1 MRENHFLTLN
11 RALNGAMLAAVLL
24 TSSNVFAA
32 EIASPESVGMS
43 SAALNSATA
52 RLQKHIDDGEIA
64 GVVAAVA
71 RDGKLVYQV
80 ALGKLDR
87 ERDADM
93 PEDALFRI
101 YSMSREITSVA
112 ALRLFEEGAFKF
124 DDPVSKYLP
133 EFSDQRVLLNSES
146 TDLEATRPR
155 VGEMTIGHL
164 LTHTSGLGSRSSALY
179 RENNVRDRAQSLD
192 AMVSKAARVPLFQD
206 PGTEFRYGIH
216 ATIIGKLIEVW
227 SGQPFEEYLQ
237 QNLLAPLGMTSTL
250 FWAEGNDADRLAQL
264 YRPEAG
270 ELSPYAIET
279 MPWTQRPVLVEGGVG
294 LLSSVPDY
302 VRFAQMVLD
311 RGKIPGTEERIL
323 SESTAALMYEN
334 AVPEAAMPIGDS
346 RYWLGSGWSLGGF
359 NVVLDPSPLC
369 PLVTVAIGLVR
380 RALAFLS
387 ILSKAL
393 SLLSW
398 RRSRPR
404 MAEDSERTLVTLS
417 MRRLLKDAS
426 LACAFRMA
434 AMLRIFTKR
443 EG

>member
-24 TSSNVFAA
+24 TYSSVFAA

-93 PEDALFRI
+93 REDALFRI

-112 ALRLFEEGAFKF
+112 ALRLFEEGAFNF

-155 VGEMTIGHL
+155 AGEMTIAHL

-279 MPWTQRPVLVEGGVG
+279 VPWTQRPVLVEGGVG

-302 VRFAQMVLD
+302 VSFSQMVLD

-323 SESTAALMYEN
+323 SEATAALMYEN

-359 NVVLDPSPLC
+359 NVVLDPSTYAYPVSKSTIWWDGSAGTRFFID
-369 PLVTVAIGLVR
+369 PIEGTVIVIMAQVSPSNGGGFRENFSHLVDAAIIER
-380 RALAFLS
+380 R
-387 ILSKAL
+387 
-393 SLLSW
+393 
-398 RRSRPR
+398 
-404 MAEDSERTLVTLS
+404 
-417 MRRLLKDAS
+417 
-426 LACAFRMA
+426 
-434 AMLRIFTKR
+434 
-443 EG
+443 

>member
-43 SAALNSATA
+43 RAALNSATA

-323 SESTAALMYEN
+323 SEATAALMYEN

-359 NVVLDPSPLC
+359 NVVLDPSTYAYPVSKGTIWWDGSAGTRFFID
-369 PLVTVAIGLVR
+369 PIEGTVIVIMAQVSPSNGGGFRENFSHLVDAAIIER
-380 RALAFLS
+380 R
-387 ILSKAL
+387 
-393 SLLSW
+393 
-398 RRSRPR
+398 
-404 MAEDSERTLVTLS
+404 
-417 MRRLLKDAS
+417 
-426 LACAFRMA
+426 
-434 AMLRIFTKR
+434 
-443 EG
+443 

>member
-11 RALNGAMLAAVLL
+11 HALNGAMLAAVLL

-311 RGKIPGTEERIL
+311 RGKTPGTEERIL
-323 SESTAALMYEN
+323 SEATAALMYEN

-359 NVVLDPSPLC
+359 NVVLDPSTYAYPVSKGTIWWDGSAGTRFFID
-369 PLVTVAIGLVR
+369 PIEGTVIVIMAQVSPSNGGGFRENFSHLVDAAIIER
-380 RALAFLS
+380 R
-387 ILSKAL
+387 
-393 SLLSW
+393 
-398 RRSRPR
+398 
-404 MAEDSERTLVTLS
+404 
-417 MRRLLKDAS
+417 
-426 LACAFRMA
+426 
-434 AMLRIFTKR
+434 
-443 EG
+443 

>member
-24 TSSNVFAA
+24 TSSSVFAA

-52 RLQKHIDDGEIA
+52 RLQKHIDDGDIA

-93 PEDALFRI
+93 QEDALFRI

-133 EFSDQRVLLNSES
+133 ECSDQRVLLNSES

-155 VGEMTIGHL
+155 VGEMSIAHL

-270 ELSPYAIET
+270 DLSPYAIET
-279 MPWTQRPVLVEGGVG
+279 VPWTQRPVLVEGGVG

-302 VRFAQMVLD
+302 VRFSQMVLD

-323 SESTAALMYEN
+323 SEATAALMYEN

-359 NVVLDPSPLC
+359 NVVLDPSTYAYPVSKSTIWWDGSAGTRFFID
-369 PLVTVAIGLVR
+369 PIEGTVIVIMAQVSPSNGGGFRENFSHLVDAAIIER
-380 RALAFLS
+380 R
-387 ILSKAL
+387 
-393 SLLSW
+393 
-398 RRSRPR
+398 
-404 MAEDSERTLVTLS
+404 
-417 MRRLLKDAS
+417 
-426 LACAFRMA
+426 
-434 AMLRIFTKR
+434 
-443 EG
+443 

>member
-24 TSSNVFAA
+24 TYSSVFAA

-52 RLQKHIDDGEIA
+52 RLQKHIDDGDIA

-93 PEDALFRI
+93 QEDALFRI

-155 VGEMTIGHL
+155 VGEMSIAHL

-279 MPWTQRPVLVEGGVG
+279 VPWTQQPVLVEGGVG

-302 VRFAQMVLD
+302 VRFSQMVLD
-311 RGKIPGTEERIL
+311 RGKIPGTEERVL
-323 SESTAALMYEN
+323 SEATAALIYEN

-359 NVVLDPSPLC
+359 NVVLDPSTYAYPVSIGTIWWDGSAGTRFFID
-369 PLVTVAIGLVR
+369 PIEGTVIVIMAQVSPSNGGGFRENFSHLVDAAIIER
-380 RALAFLS
+380 R
-387 ILSKAL
+387 
-393 SLLSW
+393 
-398 RRSRPR
+398 
-404 MAEDSERTLVTLS
+404 
-417 MRRLLKDAS
+417 
-426 LACAFRMA
+426 
-434 AMLRIFTKR
+434 
-443 EG
+443 

>member
-24 TSSNVFAA
+24 TYSSVFAA

-93 PEDALFRI
+93 REDALFRI

-112 ALRLFEEGAFKF
+112 ALRLFEEGAFNF

-155 VGEMTIGHL
+155 VGEMTIAHL

-270 ELSPYAIET
+270 DLSPYAIET
-279 MPWTQRPVLVEGGVG
+279 VPWTQRPVLVEGGVG

-302 VRFAQMVLD
+302 VRFSQMILD

-323 SESTAALMYEN
+323 SEATAALIYEN

-359 NVVLDPSPLC
+359 NVVLDPSTYAYPVSKSTIWWDGSAGTRFFID
-369 PLVTVAIGLVR
+369 PIEGTVIVIMAQVSPSNGGGFRENFSHLVDAAIIER
-380 RALAFLS
+380 R
-387 ILSKAL
+387 
-393 SLLSW
+393 
-398 RRSRPR
+398 
-404 MAEDSERTLVTLS
+404 
-417 MRRLLKDAS
+417 
-426 LACAFRMA
+426 
-434 AMLRIFTKR
+434 
-443 EG
+443 

>member
-24 TSSNVFAA
+24 TYSSVFAA

-93 PEDALFRI
+93 REDALFRI

-112 ALRLFEEGAFKF
+112 ALRLFEEGAFNF

-155 VGEMTIGHL
+155 VVEMTIAHL

-192 AMVSKAARVPLFQD
+192 AMVSKAAQVPLFQD

-270 ELSPYAIET
+270 DLSPYAIET
-279 MPWTQRPVLVEGGVG
+279 VPWTQRPVLVEGGVG

-302 VRFAQMVLD
+302 VRFSQMVLD

-323 SESTAALMYEN
+323 SEATAALMYEN

-346 RYWLGSGWSLGGF
+346 RYWLGSGWSLCGF
-359 NVVLDPSPLC
+359 NVVLDPSTYAYPVSKSTIWWDGSAGTRFFID
-369 PLVTVAIGLVR
+369 PIEGTVIVIMAQVSPSNGGGFRENFSNLVDAAIIER
-380 RALAFLS
+380 R
-387 ILSKAL
+387 
-393 SLLSW
+393 
-398 RRSRPR
+398 
-404 MAEDSERTLVTLS
+404 
-417 MRRLLKDAS
+417 
-426 LACAFRMA
+426 
-434 AMLRIFTKR
+434 
-443 EG
+443 

>member
-155 VGEMTIGHL
+155 VGEMTIAHL

-323 SESTAALMYEN
+323 SEATAALMYEN

-359 NVVLDPSPLC
+359 NVVLDPSTYAYPVSKGTIWWDGSAGTRFFID
-369 PLVTVAIGLVR
+369 PIEGTVIVIMAQVSPSNGGGFRENFSHLVDAAIIER
-380 RALAFLS
+380 R
-387 ILSKAL
+387 
-393 SLLSW
+393 
-398 RRSRPR
+398 
-404 MAEDSERTLVTLS
+404 
-417 MRRLLKDAS
+417 
-426 LACAFRMA
+426 
-434 AMLRIFTKR
+434 
-443 EG
+443 

>member
-24 TSSNVFAA
+24 TSSSVFAA

-43 SAALNSATA
+43 IAALNSATA
-52 RLQKHIDDGEIA
+52 RLQKHIDDGDIA

-93 PEDALFRI
+93 QEDALFRI

-155 VGEMTIGHL
+155 VGEMSIAHL

-270 ELSPYAIET
+270 DLSPYAIET
-279 MPWTQRPVLVEGGVG
+279 VPWTQRPVLVEGGVG

-302 VRFAQMVLD
+302 VRFSQMVLD

-323 SESTAALMYEN
+323 SEATAALMYEN

-359 NVVLDPSPLC
+359 NVVLDPSTYAYPVSKSTIWWDGSAGTRFFID
-369 PLVTVAIGLVR
+369 PIEGTVIVIMAQVSPSNGGGFRENFSHLVDAAIIER
-380 RALAFLS
+380 R
-387 ILSKAL
+387 
-393 SLLSW
+393 
-398 RRSRPR
+398 
-404 MAEDSERTLVTLS
+404 
-417 MRRLLKDAS
+417 
-426 LACAFRMA
+426 
-434 AMLRIFTKR
+434 
-443 EG
+443 

>member
-24 TSSNVFAA
+24 TYSSVFAA
-32 EIASPESVGMS
+32 EIASPESVGIS

-93 PEDALFRI
+93 QEDALFRI

-155 VGEMTIGHL
+155 VGEMSIAHL

-270 ELSPYAIET
+270 DLSPYAIET
-279 MPWTQRPVLVEGGVG
+279 VPWTQRPVLVEGGVG

-302 VRFAQMVLD
+302 VRFSQMVLD

-323 SESTAALMYEN
+323 SEATAALMYEN

-359 NVVLDPSPLC
+359 NVVLDPSTYAYPVSKSTIWWDGSAGTRFFID
-369 PLVTVAIGLVR
+369 PIEGTVIVIMAQVSPSNGGGFRENFSHLVDAAIIER
-380 RALAFLS
+380 R
-387 ILSKAL
+387 
-393 SLLSW
+393 
-398 RRSRPR
+398 
-404 MAEDSERTLVTLS
+404 
-417 MRRLLKDAS
+417 
-426 LACAFRMA
+426 
-434 AMLRIFTKR
+434 
-443 EG
+443 

>member
-24 TSSNVFAA
+24 TYSSVFAA

-87 ERDADM
+87 ERDSDM
-93 PEDALFRI
+93 REDALFRI

-112 ALRLFEEGAFKF
+112 ALRLFEEGAFNF

-155 VGEMTIGHL
+155 VGEMTIAHL

-270 ELSPYAIET
+270 DLSPYAIET
-279 MPWTQRPVLVEGGVG
+279 VPWTQRPVLVEGGVG

-302 VRFAQMVLD
+302 VRFSQMVLD

-323 SESTAALMYEN
+323 SEATAALMYEN

-359 NVVLDPSPLC
+359 NVVLDPSTYAYPVSKSTIWWDGSAGTRFFID
-369 PLVTVAIGLVR
+369 PIEGTVIVIMAQVSPSNGGGFRENFSHLVDAAIIER
-380 RALAFLS
+380 R
-387 ILSKAL
+387 
-393 SLLSW
+393 
-398 RRSRPR
+398 
-404 MAEDSERTLVTLS
+404 
-417 MRRLLKDAS
+417 
-426 LACAFRMA
+426 
-434 AMLRIFTKR
+434 
-443 EG
+443 

>member
-24 TSSNVFAA
+24 TYSSVFAA

-93 PEDALFRI
+93 REDALFRI

-112 ALRLFEEGAFKF
+112 ALRLFEEGAFNF

-155 VGEMTIGHL
+155 VGEMTIAHL

-192 AMVSKAARVPLFQD
+192 AMVSKAAQVPLFQD

-237 QNLLAPLGMTSTL
+237 QNLLAPLGMTSTM
-250 FWAEGNDADRLAQL
+250 FWAESNDADRLAQL

-279 MPWTQRPVLVEGGVG
+279 VPWTQQPVLVEGGVG

-302 VRFAQMVLD
+302 VRFSQMILD

-323 SESTAALMYEN
+323 SEATAALIYEN

-359 NVVLDPSPLC
+359 NVVLDPSTYAYPVSKGTIWWDGSAGTRFFID
-369 PLVTVAIGLVR
+369 PIEGTVIVIMAQVSPSNGGGFRENFSHLVDAAIIER
-380 RALAFLS
+380 R
-387 ILSKAL
+387 
-393 SLLSW
+393 
-398 RRSRPR
+398 
-404 MAEDSERTLVTLS
+404 
-417 MRRLLKDAS
+417 
-426 LACAFRMA
+426 
-434 AMLRIFTKR
+434 
-443 EG
+443 

>member
-302 VRFAQMVLD
+302 VRFSQMVSD

-323 SESTAALMYEN
+323 SEATAALMYEN

-359 NVVLDPSPLC
+359 NVVLDPSTYAYPVSKGTIWWDGSAGTRFFID
-369 PLVTVAIGLVR
+369 PIEGTVIVIMAQVSPSNGGGFRENFSHLVDAAIIER
-380 RALAFLS
+380 R
-387 ILSKAL
+387 
-393 SLLSW
+393 
-398 RRSRPR
+398 
-404 MAEDSERTLVTLS
+404 
-417 MRRLLKDAS
+417 
-426 LACAFRMA
+426 
-434 AMLRIFTKR
+434 
-443 EG
+443 

>member
-24 TSSNVFAA
+24 TYSSVFAA

-93 PEDALFRI
+93 REDALFRI

-112 ALRLFEEGAFKF
+112 ALRLFEEGAFNF

-155 VGEMTIGHL
+155 VGEMTIAHL

-192 AMVSKAARVPLFQD
+192 AMVSKAAQVPLFQD

-279 MPWTQRPVLVEGGVG
+279 VPWTQRPVLVEGGVG

-302 VRFAQMVLD
+302 VRFSQMVLD

-323 SESTAALMYEN
+323 SEATAALIYEN

-359 NVVLDPSPLC
+359 NVVLDPSTYAYPVSKSTIWWDGSAGTRFFID
-369 PLVTVAIGLVR
+369 PIEGTVIVIMAQVSPSNGGGFRENFSHLVDAAIIER
-380 RALAFLS
+380 R
-387 ILSKAL
+387 
-393 SLLSW
+393 
-398 RRSRPR
+398 
-404 MAEDSERTLVTLS
+404 
-417 MRRLLKDAS
+417 
-426 LACAFRMA
+426 
-434 AMLRIFTKR
+434 
-443 EG
+443 

>member
-24 TSSNVFAA
+24 TYSSVFAA

-93 PEDALFRI
+93 REDALFRI

-155 VGEMTIGHL
+155 VGEMTIAHL

-192 AMVSKAARVPLFQD
+192 AMVSKAAQVPLFQD

-279 MPWTQRPVLVEGGVG
+279 VPWTQRPVLVEGGVG

-302 VRFAQMVLD
+302 VRFSQMILD

-323 SESTAALMYEN
+323 SEATAALMYEN

-359 NVVLDPSPLC
+359 NVVLDPSTYAYPVSKGTIWWDGSAGTRFFID
-369 PLVTVAIGLVR
+369 PIEGTVIVIMAQVSPSNGGGFRENFSHLVDAAIIER
-380 RALAFLS
+380 R
-387 ILSKAL
+387 
-393 SLLSW
+393 
-398 RRSRPR
+398 
-404 MAEDSERTLVTLS
+404 
-417 MRRLLKDAS
+417 
-426 LACAFRMA
+426 
-434 AMLRIFTKR
+434 
-443 EG
+443 

>member
-1 MRENHFLTLN
+1 
-11 RALNGAMLAAVLL
+11 
-24 TSSNVFAA
+24 
-32 EIASPESVGMS
+32 MS

-93 PEDALFRI
+93 REDALFRI

-112 ALRLFEEGAFKF
+112 ALRLFEEGAFNF

-155 VGEMTIGHL
+155 VGEMTIAHL

-270 ELSPYAIET
+270 DLSPYAIET
-279 MPWTQRPVLVEGGVG
+279 VPWTQRPVLVEGGVG
-294 LLSSVPDY
+294 LLSSVPEY
-302 VRFAQMVLD
+302 VRFSQMVLD

-323 SESTAALMYEN
+323 SEATAALMYEN

-359 NVVLDPSPLC
+359 NVVLDPSTYAYPVSKSTIWWDGSAGTRFFID
-369 PLVTVAIGLVR
+369 PIEGTVIVIMAQVSPSNGGGFRENFSHLVDAAIIER
-380 RALAFLS
+380 R
-387 ILSKAL
+387 
-393 SLLSW
+393 
-398 RRSRPR
+398 
-404 MAEDSERTLVTLS
+404 
-417 MRRLLKDAS
+417 
-426 LACAFRMA
+426 
-434 AMLRIFTKR
+434 
-443 EG
+443 

>member
-93 PEDALFRI
+93 REDALFRI

-112 ALRLFEEGAFKF
+112 ALRLFEEGAFNF

-155 VGEMTIGHL
+155 VGEMTIAHL

-270 ELSPYAIET
+270 DLSPYAIET
-279 MPWTQRPVLVEGGVG
+279 VPWTQRPVLVEGGVG

-302 VRFAQMVLD
+302 VRFSQMVLD

-323 SESTAALMYEN
+323 SEATAALMYEN

-359 NVVLDPSPLC
+359 NVVLDPSTYAYPVSKGTIWWDGSAGTRFFID
-369 PLVTVAIGLVR
+369 PIEGTVIVIMAQVSPSNGGGFRENFSHLVDAAIIER
-380 RALAFLS
+380 R
-387 ILSKAL
+387 
-393 SLLSW
+393 
-398 RRSRPR
+398 
-404 MAEDSERTLVTLS
+404 
-417 MRRLLKDAS
+417 
-426 LACAFRMA
+426 
-434 AMLRIFTKR
+434 
-443 EG
+443 

>member
-24 TSSNVFAA
+24 TSLNVFAA

-93 PEDALFRI
+93 REDALFRI

-164 LTHTSGLGSRSSALY
+164 LTHTSGLGGRSSALY

-279 MPWTQRPVLVEGGVG
+279 VPWTQRPVLVEGGVG

-302 VRFAQMVLD
+302 VRFSQMILD

-323 SESTAALMYEN
+323 SEATAALIYEN

-359 NVVLDPSPLC
+359 NVVLDPSTYAYPVSKGTIWWDGSAGTRFFID
-369 PLVTVAIGLVR
+369 PIEGTVIVIMAQVSPSNGGGFRENFSHLVDAAIIER
-380 RALAFLS
+380 R
-387 ILSKAL
+387 
-393 SLLSW
+393 
-398 RRSRPR
+398 
-404 MAEDSERTLVTLS
+404 
-417 MRRLLKDAS
+417 
-426 LACAFRMA
+426 
-434 AMLRIFTKR
+434 
-443 EG
+443 

>member
-24 TSSNVFAA
+24 TSSSVFAA

-93 PEDALFRI
+93 REDALFRI

-112 ALRLFEEGAFKF
+112 ALRLFEEGAFNF

-155 VGEMTIGHL
+155 VGEMTIAHL

-270 ELSPYAIET
+270 DLSPYAIET
-279 MPWTQRPVLVEGGVG
+279 VPWTQRPVLVEGGVG

-302 VRFAQMVLD
+302 VRFSQMVLD

-323 SESTAALMYEN
+323 SEATAALMYEN
-334 AVPEAAMPIGDS
+334 AVPEAVMPIGDS

-359 NVVLDPSPLC
+359 NVVLDPSTYAYPVSKSTIWWDGSAGTRFFID
-369 PLVTVAIGLVR
+369 PIEGTVIVIMAQVSPSNGGGFRENFSHLVDAAIIER
-380 RALAFLS
+380 R
-387 ILSKAL
+387 
-393 SLLSW
+393 
-398 RRSRPR
+398 
-404 MAEDSERTLVTLS
+404 
-417 MRRLLKDAS
+417 
-426 LACAFRMA
+426 
-434 AMLRIFTKR
+434 
-443 EG
+443 

>member
-43 SAALNSATA
+43 RAALNSATA

-302 VRFAQMVLD
+302 VRFSQMVLD

-323 SESTAALMYEN
+323 SEATAALMYEN

-359 NVVLDPSPLC
+359 NVVLDPSTYAYPVSKGTIWWDGSAGTRFFID
-369 PLVTVAIGLVR
+369 PIEGTVIVIMAQVSPSNGGGFRENFSHLVDAAIIER
-380 RALAFLS
+380 R
-387 ILSKAL
+387 
-393 SLLSW
+393 
-398 RRSRPR
+398 
-404 MAEDSERTLVTLS
+404 
-417 MRRLLKDAS
+417 
-426 LACAFRMA
+426 
-434 AMLRIFTKR
+434 
-443 EG
+443 

>member
-11 RALNGAMLAAVLL
+11 CALNGAMLAAVLL
-24 TSSNVFAA
+24 TSLNVFAA

-270 ELSPYAIET
+270 DLSPYAIET
-279 MPWTQRPVLVEGGVG
+279 VPWTQRPVLVEGGVG

-302 VRFAQMVLD
+302 VRFSQMVLD

-323 SESTAALMYEN
+323 SEATAALMYEN

-359 NVVLDPSPLC
+359 NVVLDPSTYAYPVSKSTIWWDGSAGTRFFID
-369 PLVTVAIGLVR
+369 PIEGTVIVIMAQVSPSNGGGFRENFSHLVDAAIIER
-380 RALAFLS
+380 R
-387 ILSKAL
+387 
-393 SLLSW
+393 
-398 RRSRPR
+398 
-404 MAEDSERTLVTLS
+404 
-417 MRRLLKDAS
+417 
-426 LACAFRMA
+426 
-434 AMLRIFTKR
+434 
-443 EG
+443 

>member
-24 TSSNVFAA
+24 TYSSVFAA

-52 RLQKHIDDGEIA
+52 RLQKHIDDGDIA

-93 PEDALFRI
+93 REDALFRI

-112 ALRLFEEGAFKF
+112 ALRLFEEGAFNF

-155 VGEMTIGHL
+155 VGEMSIAHL

-270 ELSPYAIET
+270 DLSPYAIET
-279 MPWTQRPVLVEGGVG
+279 VPWTQRPVLVEGGVG

-302 VRFAQMVLD
+302 VRFSQMVLD

-323 SESTAALMYEN
+323 SEATAALMYEN

-359 NVVLDPSPLC
+359 NVVLDPSTYAYPVSKSTIWWDGSAGTRFFID
-369 PLVTVAIGLVR
+369 PIEGTVIVIMAQVSPSNGGGFRENFSHLVDAAIIER
-380 RALAFLS
+380 R
-387 ILSKAL
+387 
-393 SLLSW
+393 
-398 RRSRPR
+398 
-404 MAEDSERTLVTLS
+404 
-417 MRRLLKDAS
+417 
-426 LACAFRMA
+426 
-434 AMLRIFTKR
+434 
-443 EG
+443 

>member
-359 NVVLDPSPLC
+359 NVVLDPSTYAYPVSKGTIWWDGSAGTRFFID
-369 PLVTVAIGLVR
+369 PIEGTVIVIMAQVSPSNGGGFRENFSHLVDAAIIER
-380 RALAFLS
+380 R
-387 ILSKAL
+387 
-393 SLLSW
+393 
-398 RRSRPR
+398 
-404 MAEDSERTLVTLS
+404 
-417 MRRLLKDAS
+417 
-426 LACAFRMA
+426 
-434 AMLRIFTKR
+434 
-443 EG
+443 

>member
-323 SESTAALMYEN
+323 SEATAALMYEN

-359 NVVLDPSPLC
+359 NVVLDPSTYAYPVSKGTIWWDGSAGTRFFID
-369 PLVTVAIGLVR
+369 PIEGTVIVIMAQVSPSNGGGFRENFSHLVDAAIIER
-380 RALAFLS
+380 R
-387 ILSKAL
+387 
-393 SLLSW
+393 
-398 RRSRPR
+398 
-404 MAEDSERTLVTLS
+404 
-417 MRRLLKDAS
+417 
-426 LACAFRMA
+426 
-434 AMLRIFTKR
+434 
-443 EG
+443 

>member
-24 TSSNVFAA
+24 TSSSVFAA

-52 RLQKHIDDGEIA
+52 RLQKHIDDGDIA

-155 VGEMTIGHL
+155 VGEMSIAHL

-270 ELSPYAIET
+270 DLSPYAIET
-279 MPWTQRPVLVEGGVG
+279 VPWTQRPVLVEGGVG

-302 VRFAQMVLD
+302 VRFSQMVLD

-323 SESTAALMYEN
+323 SEATAALMYEN

-359 NVVLDPSPLC
+359 NVVLDPSTYAYPVSKSTIWWDGSAGTRFFID
-369 PLVTVAIGLVR
+369 PIEGTVIVIMAQVSPSNGGGFRENFSHLVDAAIIER
-380 RALAFLS
+380 R
-387 ILSKAL
+387 
-393 SLLSW
+393 
-398 RRSRPR
+398 
-404 MAEDSERTLVTLS
+404 
-417 MRRLLKDAS
+417 
-426 LACAFRMA
+426 
-434 AMLRIFTKR
+434 
-443 EG
+443 

>member
-24 TSSNVFAA
+24 TYSSVFAA

-93 PEDALFRI
+93 REDALFRI

-112 ALRLFEEGAFKF
+112 ALRLFEEGAFNF

-155 VGEMTIGHL
+155 VGEMTIAHL

-279 MPWTQRPVLVEGGVG
+279 VPWTQRPVLVEGGVG

-302 VRFAQMVLD
+302 VRFSQMVLD

-323 SESTAALMYEN
+323 SEATAALMYEN

-359 NVVLDPSPLC
+359 NVVLDPSTYAYPVSKGTIWWDGSAGTRFFID
-369 PLVTVAIGLVR
+369 PIEGTVIVIMAQVSPSNGGGFRENFSHLVDAAIIER
-380 RALAFLS
+380 R
-387 ILSKAL
+387 
-393 SLLSW
+393 
-398 RRSRPR
+398 
-404 MAEDSERTLVTLS
+404 
-417 MRRLLKDAS
+417 
-426 LACAFRMA
+426 
-434 AMLRIFTKR
+434 
-443 EG
+443 

>member
-302 VRFAQMVLD
+302 VRFAQMILD

-323 SESTAALMYEN
+323 SEATAALMYEN
-334 AVPEAAMPIGDS
+334 AVPEAAMPIGGS

-359 NVVLDPSPLC
+359 NVVLDPSTYAYPVSKGTIWWDGSAGTRFFID
-369 PLVTVAIGLVR
+369 PIEGTVIVIMAQVSPSNGGGFRENFSHLVDAAIIER
-380 RALAFLS
+380 R
-387 ILSKAL
+387 
-393 SLLSW
+393 
-398 RRSRPR
+398 
-404 MAEDSERTLVTLS
+404 
-417 MRRLLKDAS
+417 
-426 LACAFRMA
+426 
-434 AMLRIFTKR
+434 
-443 EG
+443 

>member
-24 TSSNVFAA
+24 TYSSVFAA

-87 ERDADM
+87 ERDAGM
-93 PEDALFRI
+93 REDALFRI

-112 ALRLFEEGAFKF
+112 ALRLFEEGAFNF

-155 VGEMTIGHL
+155 VGEMTIAHL

-192 AMVSKAARVPLFQD
+192 AMVSKAAQVPLFQD

-279 MPWTQRPVLVEGGVG
+279 VPWTQRPVLVEGGVG

-302 VRFAQMVLD
+302 VRFSQMILD

-323 SESTAALMYEN
+323 SEATAALIYEN

-359 NVVLDPSPLC
+359 NVVLDPSTYAYPVSKGTIWWDGSAGTRFFID
-369 PLVTVAIGLVR
+369 PIEGTVIVIMAQVSPSNGGGFRENFSHLVDAAIIER
-380 RALAFLS
+380 R
-387 ILSKAL
+387 
-393 SLLSW
+393 
-398 RRSRPR
+398 
-404 MAEDSERTLVTLS
+404 
-417 MRRLLKDAS
+417 
-426 LACAFRMA
+426 
-434 AMLRIFTKR
+434 
-443 EG
+443 

>member
-24 TSSNVFAA
+24 AYSSVFAA

-93 PEDALFRI
+93 REDALFRI

-112 ALRLFEEGAFKF
+112 ALRLFEEGAFNF

-155 VGEMTIGHL
+155 VGEMTIAHL

-270 ELSPYAIET
+270 DLSPYAIET
-279 MPWTQRPVLVEGGVG
+279 VPWTQRPVLVEGGVG

-302 VRFAQMVLD
+302 VRFSQMVLD

-323 SESTAALMYEN
+323 SEATAALIYEN

-359 NVVLDPSPLC
+359 NVVLDPSTYAYPVSKSTIWWDGSAGTRFFID
-369 PLVTVAIGLVR
+369 PIEGTVIVIMAQVSPSNGGGFRENFSHLVDAAIIER
-380 RALAFLS
+380 R
-387 ILSKAL
+387 
-393 SLLSW
+393 
-398 RRSRPR
+398 
-404 MAEDSERTLVTLS
+404 
-417 MRRLLKDAS
+417 
-426 LACAFRMA
+426 
-434 AMLRIFTKR
+434 
-443 EG
+443 

>member
-24 TSSNVFAA
+24 TYSSVFAA

-302 VRFAQMVLD
+302 VRFSQMVLD

-323 SESTAALMYEN
+323 SEATAALMYEN

-359 NVVLDPSPLC
+359 NVVLDPSTYAYPVSKGTIWWDGSAGTRFFID
-369 PLVTVAIGLVR
+369 PIEGTVIVIMAQVSPSNGGGFRENFSHLVDAAIIER
-380 RALAFLS
+380 R
-387 ILSKAL
+387 
-393 SLLSW
+393 
-398 RRSRPR
+398 
-404 MAEDSERTLVTLS
+404 
-417 MRRLLKDAS
+417 
-426 LACAFRMA
+426 
-434 AMLRIFTKR
+434 
-443 EG
+443 

>member
-24 TSSNVFAA
+24 AYSSVFAA

-93 PEDALFRI
+93 REDALFRI

-112 ALRLFEEGAFKF
+112 ALRLFEEGAFNF

-155 VGEMTIGHL
+155 VGEMTIAHL

-279 MPWTQRPVLVEGGVG
+279 VPWTQQPVLVEGGVG

-302 VRFAQMVLD
+302 VRFSQMILD

-323 SESTAALMYEN
+323 SEATAALIYEN

-359 NVVLDPSPLC
+359 NVVLDPSTYAYPVSKGTIWWDGSAGTRFFID
-369 PLVTVAIGLVR
+369 PIEGTVIVIMAQVSPSNGGGFRENFSHLVDAAIIER
-380 RALAFLS
+380 R
-387 ILSKAL
+387 
-393 SLLSW
+393 
-398 RRSRPR
+398 
-404 MAEDSERTLVTLS
+404 
-417 MRRLLKDAS
+417 
-426 LACAFRMA
+426 
-434 AMLRIFTKR
+434 
-443 EG
+443 

>member
-1 MRENHFLTLN
+1 MRKNHFLTQN

-24 TSSNVFAA
+24 TYSSVFAA

-93 PEDALFRI
+93 REDALFRI

-112 ALRLFEEGAFKF
+112 ALRLFEEGAFNF

-155 VGEMTIGHL
+155 VGEMTIAHL

-192 AMVSKAARVPLFQD
+192 AMVSKAAQVPLFQD

-270 ELSPYAIET
+270 DLSPYAIET
-279 MPWTQRPVLVEGGVG
+279 VPWTQRPVLVEGGVG

-302 VRFAQMVLD
+302 VRFSQMVLD
-311 RGKIPGTEERIL
+311 RGKIPGTKERIL
-323 SESTAALMYEN
+323 SEATAALMYEN

-359 NVVLDPSPLC
+359 NVVLDPSTYAYPVSKGTIWWDGSAGTRFFID
-369 PLVTVAIGLVR
+369 PIEGTVIVIMAQVSPSNGGGFRENFSHLVDAAIIER
-380 RALAFLS
+380 R
-387 ILSKAL
+387 
-393 SLLSW
+393 
-398 RRSRPR
+398 
-404 MAEDSERTLVTLS
+404 
-417 MRRLLKDAS
+417 
-426 LACAFRMA
+426 
-434 AMLRIFTKR
+434 
-443 EG
+443 

>member
-302 VRFAQMVLD
+302 VRFSQMVLD

-323 SESTAALMYEN
+323 SEATAALMYEN

-359 NVVLDPSPLC
+359 NVALDPSTYAYPVSKGTIWWDGSAGTRFFID
-369 PLVTVAIGLVR
+369 PIEGTVIVIMAQVSPSNGGGFRENFSHLVDAAIIER
-380 RALAFLS
+380 R
-387 ILSKAL
+387 
-393 SLLSW
+393 
-398 RRSRPR
+398 
-404 MAEDSERTLVTLS
+404 
-417 MRRLLKDAS
+417 
-426 LACAFRMA
+426 
-434 AMLRIFTKR
+434 
-443 EG
+443 

>member
-24 TSSNVFAA
+24 TSSSVFAA

-52 RLQKHIDDGEIA
+52 RLQKHIDDGDIA

-93 PEDALFRI
+93 QEDALFRI

-155 VGEMTIGHL
+155 VGEMSIAHL

-279 MPWTQRPVLVEGGVG
+279 VPWTQRPVLVEGGVG

-302 VRFAQMVLD
+302 VRFSQMVLD

-323 SESTAALMYEN
+323 SEATAALMYEN

-359 NVVLDPSPLC
+359 NVVLDPSTYAYPVSKSTIWWDGSAGTRFFID
-369 PLVTVAIGLVR
+369 PIEGTVIVIMAQVSPSNGGGFRENFSHLVDAAIIER
-380 RALAFLS
+380 R
-387 ILSKAL
+387 
-393 SLLSW
+393 
-398 RRSRPR
+398 
-404 MAEDSERTLVTLS
+404 
-417 MRRLLKDAS
+417 
-426 LACAFRMA
+426 
-434 AMLRIFTKR
+434 
-443 EG
+443 

>member
-155 VGEMTIGHL
+155 VAEMTIGHL

-359 NVVLDPSPLC
+359 NVVLDPSTYAYPVSKGTIWWDGSAGTRFFID
-369 PLVTVAIGLVR
+369 PIEGTVIVIMAQVSPSNGGGFRENFSHLVDAAIIER
-380 RALAFLS
+380 R
-387 ILSKAL
+387 
-393 SLLSW
+393 
-398 RRSRPR
+398 
-404 MAEDSERTLVTLS
+404 
-417 MRRLLKDAS
+417 
-426 LACAFRMA
+426 
-434 AMLRIFTKR
+434 
-443 EG
+443 

>member
-24 TSSNVFAA
+24 TYSSVFAA

-93 PEDALFRI
+93 REDALFRI

-112 ALRLFEEGAFKF
+112 ALRLFEEGAFNF

-155 VGEMTIGHL
+155 VGEMTIAHL

-279 MPWTQRPVLVEGGVG
+279 VPWTQRPVLVEGGVG

-302 VRFAQMVLD
+302 VRFSQMILD

-323 SESTAALMYEN
+323 SEATAALMYEN

-359 NVVLDPSPLC
+359 NVVLDPSTYAYPVSKSTIWWDGSAGTRFFID
-369 PLVTVAIGLVR
+369 PIEGTVIVIMAQVSPSNGGGFRENFSHLVDAAIIER
-380 RALAFLS
+380 R
-387 ILSKAL
+387 
-393 SLLSW
+393 
-398 RRSRPR
+398 
-404 MAEDSERTLVTLS
+404 
-417 MRRLLKDAS
+417 
-426 LACAFRMA
+426 
-434 AMLRIFTKR
+434 
-443 EG
+443 

>member
-227 SGQPFEEYLQ
+227 SGQPCEEYLQ

-270 ELSPYAIET
+270 DLSPYAIET
-279 MPWTQRPVLVEGGVG
+279 MPWTQRPALVEGGVG
-294 LLSSVPDY
+294 LLSSVPDFI
-302 VRFAQMVLD
+302 RFSQMVLD
-311 RGKIPGTEERIL
+311 TGKIPGTEERIL
-323 SESTAALMYEN
+323 SEATAALMYEN

-359 NVVLDPSPLC
+359 NVVLDPSTYAYPVSKGTIWWDGSAGTRFFID
-369 PLVTVAIGLVR
+369 PIEGTVIVIMAQVSPSNGGGFRENFSHLVDAAIIER
-380 RALAFLS
+380 R
-387 ILSKAL
+387 
-393 SLLSW
+393 
-398 RRSRPR
+398 
-404 MAEDSERTLVTLS
+404 
-417 MRRLLKDAS
+417 
-426 LACAFRMA
+426 
-434 AMLRIFTKR
+434 
-443 EG
+443 

>member
-1 MRENHFLTLN
+1 
-11 RALNGAMLAAVLL
+11 
-24 TSSNVFAA
+24 
-32 EIASPESVGMS
+32 
-43 SAALNSATA
+43 LNSATA

-93 PEDALFRI
+93 REDALFRI

-112 ALRLFEEGAFKF
+112 ALRLFEEGAFNF

-155 VGEMTIGHL
+155 VGEMSIAHL

-270 ELSPYAIET
+270 DLSPYAIET
-279 MPWTQRPVLVEGGVG
+279 VPWTQRPVLVEGGVG
-294 LLSSVPDY
+294 LLSSVPEY
-302 VRFAQMVLD
+302 VRFSQMVLD

-323 SESTAALMYEN
+323 SEATAALMYEN

-359 NVVLDPSPLC
+359 NVVLDPSTYAYPVSKSTIWWDGSAGTRFFID
-369 PLVTVAIGLVR
+369 PIEGTVIVIMAQVSPSNGGGFRENFSHLVDAAIIER
-380 RALAFLS
+380 R
-387 ILSKAL
+387 
-393 SLLSW
+393 
-398 RRSRPR
+398 
-404 MAEDSERTLVTLS
+404 
-417 MRRLLKDAS
+417 
-426 LACAFRMA
+426 
-434 AMLRIFTKR
+434 
-443 EG
+443 

>member
-24 TSSNVFAA
+24 TYSSAFAA
-32 EIASPESVGMS
+32 EIASPESVGIS

-93 PEDALFRI
+93 REDALFRI

-155 VGEMTIGHL
+155 VGEMSIAHL

-270 ELSPYAIET
+270 DLSPYAIET
-279 MPWTQRPVLVEGGVG
+279 VPWTQRPVLVEGGVG

-302 VRFAQMVLD
+302 VRFSQMVLD

-323 SESTAALMYEN
+323 SEATAALMYEN

-359 NVVLDPSPLC
+359 NVVLDPSTYAYPVSKSTIWWDGSAGTRFFID
-369 PLVTVAIGLVR
+369 PIEGTVIVIMAQVSPSNGGGFRENFSHLVDAAIIER
-380 RALAFLS
+380 R
-387 ILSKAL
+387 
-393 SLLSW
+393 
-398 RRSRPR
+398 
-404 MAEDSERTLVTLS
+404 
-417 MRRLLKDAS
+417 
-426 LACAFRMA
+426 
-434 AMLRIFTKR
+434 
-443 EG
+443 